1 MFTAIVNDKID
12 FVKIFLE
19 NGCNMSEFLT
29 YRRLIKLYNQVRI
42 GYLIF
47 FFRFKFFHFTQIKI
61 PSSSILYSLLRKIKR
76 RKRKT
81 YDPSNIVFKLKEI
94 GEITHSLLDGLFVH
108 KFTKKPVSDI
118 ILAKTRKI
126 LAETVLLLNA

>member
-47 FFRFKFFHFTQIKI
+47 FI
-61 PSSSILYSLLRKIKR
+61 
-76 RKRKT
+76 
-81 YDPSNIVFKLKEI
+81 
-94 GEITHSLLDGLFVH
+94 
-108 KFTKKPVSDI
+108 
-118 ILAKTRKI
+118 
-126 LAETVLLLNA
+126 